1 MIHLYQKKVK
11 QSIKEAIMDKAL
23 KKTYKVKQLMNGVY
37 GITSSGV
44 ACYLIVGK
52 EKACVVDTAY
62 GFADLKT
69 MVREITD
76 LPLVVF
82 NSHGHVDHTGGNF
95 YFDTPVCISE
105 KDVEVYQRHNEPSFH
120 RYMENRLKVLDRIF
134 FWRILVPK
142 HPEDTDEGRMNF
154 KNWHFVKDGDRFDL
168 GDLTAEVIEIPG
180 HTKGSIAIWFKE
192 KKLIITSDGANAAT
206 WLFLPESTD
215 LPTYIESLHKLEQY
229 DFEHILT
236 GHSLNLFTRKDL
248 EKWIEV
254 AEHPG
259 LDHAKKEKGGD
270 FAPGVTPLHV
280 WAKDDV
286 KHKGPSIMIDPE
298 RIKANR

>member
-1 MIHLYQKKVK
+1 
-11 QSIKEAIMDKAL
+11 MDKTL
-23 KKTYKVKQLMNGVY
+23 KKTYRVRQLMDGVY

-52 EKACVVDTAY
+52 EKACVVDSAY

-69 MVREITD
+69 MAREITD

-95 YFDTPVCISE
+95 YFDTPVNINE
-105 KDVEVYQRHNEPSFH
+105 KEVEIYQRHNEPSFH

-154 KNWHFVKDGDRFDL
+154 SNWHFVKEKDTFDL

-180 HTKGSIAIWFKE
+180 HTQGSIALYFKE
-192 KKLIITSDGANAAT
+192 KKLLITSDGANSAT

-215 LPTYIESLHKLEQY
+215 LATYIESLHKLERY

-236 GHSLNLFTRKDL
+236 GHSLDLFTRKDL
-248 EKWIEV
+248 EDWIEV
-254 AEHPG
+254 AKHPG
-259 LDHAKKEKGGD
+259 LNHTKKEKGGD
-270 FAPGVTPLHV
+270 FAPGVQPIRV
-280 WAKDDV
+280 WAEEDT
-286 KHKGPSIMIDPE
+286 KHKGPSIVIDPA
-298 RIKANR
+298 RHCGGRL